1 MKIFSLSKSQ
11 RIHSNR
17 DFAGIY
23 ELNQRAG
30 DEHLLIFA
38 LVNQLNTTRFGLS
51 VSKRHG
57 NAVRR
62 MRLKRLLRE
71 AFRLTQHELP
81 MGLDLI
87 LIPRIRSGAG
97 LSDYQ
102 NSLLRLSQKLAKR
115 LSTKETR

>member
-1 MKIFSLSKSQ
+1 MKTFPLSKSR

-17 DFAGIY
+17 DFARIY

-30 DEHLLIFA
+30 DQHLLIFA
-38 LVNQLNTTRFGLS
+38 AVNQRNTTRIGLS

-57 NAVRR
+57 KAVHRI
-62 MRLKRLLRE
+62 RLKRLLRE

-81 MGLDLI
+81 IGLDLI
-87 LIPRIRSGAG
+87 LIPRIHSGAD
-97 LSDYQ
+97 LKDYQ
-102 NSLLRLSQKLAKR
+102 NSIVRLSQKLAKR

>member
-1 MKIFSLSKSQ
+1 MKTFPFSKSQ

-23 ELNQRAG
+23 ELNQRA
-30 DEHLLIFA
+30 DDQYLLIFA
-38 LVNQLNTTRFGLS
+38 AVNQRNSTRIGLS
-51 VSKRHG
+51 VSKKHG

-62 MRLKRLLRE
+62 MKLKRLLRE

-81 MGLDLI
+81 KGLDMI

-97 LSDYQ
+97 LSDYH

-115 LSTKETR
+115 LSTEETR

>member
-1 MKIFSLSKSQ
+1 MKTFSLSKSQ
-11 RIHSNR
+11 RIRSNR
-17 DFAGIY
+17 DFSGIY

-30 DEHLLIFA
+30 DQHLLIFA
-38 LVNQLNTTRFGLS
+38 AVNKLSTTRFGLS

-81 MGLDLI
+81 IGLDLI
-87 LIPRIRSGAG
+87 LIPRIHCGAG

-102 NSLLRLSQKLAKR
+102 NSLLRLSRKLAKR
-115 LSTKETR
+115 LSIEESR